1 LYNATNLAVKGIA
14 SIAAYGYI
22 AEKYTG
28 NASAAAAAYATAVSY
43 SQTMVQYAWNA
54 NGTDSHFM
62 IGYKGSQKDGGD
74 PTSWPM
80 LYNALWL
87 RLLGFEGLVPAPLL
101 AAQRDWYAANVMQT
115 YGLPLNSRKLYTKDD
130 WMTFMAATFYDDA
143 SPPAPTPFSIALFH
157 GFYRWANE
165 TTGRFPISDWTNT
178 DSPTSVG
185 FSNRPVYGAMYAP
198 VLVTRAA
205 ELGLG
210 RAGNPGDASLERA
223 DAIFRAAWL
232 ASPPPPAQ

>member
-1 LYNATNLAVKGIA
+1 MKGVA

-22 AEKYTG
+22 AEKFTG

-74 PTSWPM
+74 PGSWPM

-87 RLLGFEGLVPAPLL
+87 RLLGFEGLVPAQLL
-101 AAQRDWYAANVMQT
+101 AAQRDWYAANVMQE

-143 SPPAPTPFSIALFH
+143 SPPAPSPFSAALFD
-157 GFYRWANE
+157 GLFRFANE
-165 TTGRFPISDWTNT
+165 TTSREALSDWTNT
-178 DSPTSVG
+178 DSPTAVG
-185 FSNRPVYGAMYAP
+185 FVNRPVYGAMYAP
-198 VLVTRAA
+198 VLVTQAA

-210 RAGNPGDASLERA
+210 RAGNAGDASLERA
-223 DAIFRAAWL
+223 ARIFQAAWD
-232 ASPPPPAQ
+232 AAPAPAVGPQ